1 MLTLHPILVVAAAG
15 ALVCVF
21 ARAAMHKASDFAM
34 FAHTMNGYGILPETA
49 LRPTAFALA
58 ALEAAIVLGLIVP
71 ETRSFAAAAA
81 LLLLVVYAAV
91 IALNLAR
98 GNDHI
103 DCGCGGAGQGLSWYL
118 VLRNAMLAGVCLVAM
133 ATPLPLEMTLVGWAS
148 AAAAILSF
156 LLLFAGVE
164 KLIDNWSW
172 LQASNRSMGQA
183 LDDQHHHH
191 THEGH
196 H

>member
-1 MLTLHPILVVAAAG
+1 MVALHPILIVVAAG

-21 ARAAMHKASDFAM
+21 ARAALHKAVDPAM
-34 FAHTMNGYGILPETA
+34 FAHTMNGYRVLPRA
-49 LRPTAFALA
+49 AVQPAAFGLIV
-58 ALEAAIVLGLIVP
+58 LECAVVLGLIVP
-71 ETRSFAAAAA
+71 TTRPYAAAIG
-81 LLLLVVYAAV
+81 LVLLVLYASV

-103 DCGCGGAGQGLSWYL
+103 DCGCGGAGQGLSWFL
-118 VLRNAMLAGVCLVAM
+118 VLRNAALATLCLVAM
-133 ATPLPLEMTLVGWAS
+133 AAPLPVPMTAAAWAS
-148 AAAAILSF
+148 AAAGILSF

-172 LQASNRSMGQA
+172 LRASNRA
-183 LDDQHHHH
+183 FEQHH
-191 THEGH
+191 HEGH